1 MLLFMEPSEGSSLTQ
16 DDEKVY
22 WGKIT
27 EVIDNQNTVDGK
39 ITVEGSVMV
48 AFGPFGF
55 GTTLAKFKMTQI
67 EDILDETHQES
78 DDGDIK
84 PTNVDSIESFMDSS
98 CTNNEDETD
107 QFELPGAF
115 E

>member
-1 MLLFMEPSEGSSLTQ
+1 MTQ

-27 EVIDNQNTVDGK
+27 ETMDKQNTIDGK
-39 ITVEGSVMV
+39 LTVEGSVMV

-67 EDILDETHQES
+67 EDILDETRQEDDDDEEEKSYSS
-78 DDGDIK
+78 D
-84 PTNVDSIESFMDSS
+84 VDSIESIMDPDG
-98 CTNNEDETD
+98 TNNEDESD